1 MAGDNLCKKIQK
13 IMLTSDM
20 WGDILR
26 FVVRAVPRQ
35 HNNEKEIQKDFGKV
49 SKISD
54 SSLLLFSAATLIS
67 YHDRFRLSTTFL
79 ETFLS

>member
-1 MAGDNLCKKIQK
+1 
-13 IMLTSDM
+13 MLTSDM

-49 SKISD
+49 VDRCLADMVIKNPAAKNES
-54 SSLLLFSAATLIS
+54 FSRQKS
-67 YHDRFRLSTTFL
+67 F
-79 ETFLS
+79 

>member
-1 MAGDNLCKKIQK
+1 MAGDNLCKNSK

-35 HNNEKEIQKDFGKV
+35 HNNKKEIQKDFGKV
-49 SKISD
+49 V
-54 SSLLLFSAATLIS
+54 
-67 YHDRFRLSTTFL
+67 DRCLADMVI
-79 ETFLS
+79 

>member
-1 MAGDNLCKKIQK
+1 
-13 IMLTSDM
+13 MLTSDM

-49 SKISD
+49 V
-54 SSLLLFSAATLIS
+54 
-67 YHDRFRLSTTFL
+67 DRYRQGMIRYRLSRKTKVFQDKKV
-79 ETFLS
+79 FKKVVDKRKRS